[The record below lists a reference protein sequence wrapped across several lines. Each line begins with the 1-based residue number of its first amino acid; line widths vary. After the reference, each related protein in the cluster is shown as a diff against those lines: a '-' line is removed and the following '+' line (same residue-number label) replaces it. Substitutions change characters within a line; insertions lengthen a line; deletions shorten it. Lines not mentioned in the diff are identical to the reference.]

1 MFAFKG
7 LCPYPNCD
15 NIPNVYIRNRK
26 IVIDCVCGYR
36 NMTIK
41 DYLITANNKQIRISF
56 PDTEITNQISKGFTH
71 LNEYFTQLKNHY
83 INKLTNQ
90 INELESSYEIS
101 YNINKDILSLL
112 QTLIKNYKC
121 RNSIIN
127 SIQELNFYT
136 CENSATIEDVINYLK
151 TYDITEKKIIKKEID
166 LFNQDILLDLSEI
179 KSKKEDY
186 DKIDTLLD
194 ILDNSKRTKQL
205 VLTNDVFT
213 KKRKINSHSKEVN
226 SLLLLQDNRIA
237 SCSEDNTIRIFNPSK
252 WYKCEQIIENTSPV
266 ISICQMDNGTI
277 VSAIDNDSN
286 CIRIGE
292 HIWIGIH
299 DELINKI
306 ITLSNNRIA
315 SCSGDK
321 TIKIMM
327 KNPNNRALIIIKSLI
342 GHREPVISLLY
353 IKEKEMLI
361 SGSTDGLLIWDMK
374 TYELKSCI
382 KGVSC
387 TFRNALYQFDNNRV
401 LVGSE
406 RKFYIVNID
415 KFVIE
420 RVVGCRKYGFV
431 NCFIKMRDN
440 MILCGCDKGKFLLY
454 NMETNQNKM
463 IRKSI
468 IGDIND
474 LLKIDCGTFIS
485 CSTDKSINVW
495 SFKYKVILS

>member
-112 QTLIKNYKC
+112 QILIKNYKC

-136 CENSATIEDVINYLK
+136 CENSATIGDVINYLK

-186 DKIDTLLD
+186 NKIDTLLD
-194 ILDNSKRTKQL
+194 ILENSKRTKQL
-205 VLTNDVFT
+205 ILTNDVFT

-252 WYKCEQIIENTSPV
+252 FYKCEKIIENTNPV

-286 CIRIGE
+286 CIRI
-292 HIWIGIH
+292 
-299 DELINKI
+299 
-306 ITLSNNRIA
+306 
-315 SCSGDK
+315 
-321 TIKIMM
+321 
-327 KNPNNRALIIIKSLI
+327 
-342 GHREPVISLLY
+342 
-353 IKEKEMLI
+353 
-361 SGSTDGLLIWDMK
+361 
-374 TYELKSCI
+374 
-382 KGVSC
+382 
-387 TFRNALYQFDNNRV
+387 
-401 LVGSE
+401 
-406 RKFYIVNID
+406 
-415 KFVIE
+415 
-420 RVVGCRKYGFV
+420 
-431 NCFIKMRDN
+431 
-440 MILCGCDKGKFLLY
+440 
-454 NMETNQNKM
+454 
-463 IRKSI
+463 
-468 IGDIND
+468 
-474 LLKIDCGTFIS
+474 
-485 CSTDKSINVW
+485 
-495 SFKYKVILS
+495 

>member
-112 QTLIKNYKC
+112 QILIKNYKC

-186 DKIDTLLD
+186 NKIDTLLD

-205 VLTNDVFT
+205 ILTNDVFT

-237 SCSEDNTIRIFNPSK
+237 SCSEDSTIRIFNPSK

-286 CIRIGE
+286 CIRI
-292 HIWIGIH
+292 
-299 DELINKI
+299 
-306 ITLSNNRIA
+306 
-315 SCSGDK
+315 
-321 TIKIMM
+321 
-327 KNPNNRALIIIKSLI
+327 
-342 GHREPVISLLY
+342 
-353 IKEKEMLI
+353 
-361 SGSTDGLLIWDMK
+361 
-374 TYELKSCI
+374 
-382 KGVSC
+382 
-387 TFRNALYQFDNNRV
+387 
-401 LVGSE
+401 
-406 RKFYIVNID
+406 
-415 KFVIE
+415 
-420 RVVGCRKYGFV
+420 
-431 NCFIKMRDN
+431 
-440 MILCGCDKGKFLLY
+440 
-454 NMETNQNKM
+454 
-463 IRKSI
+463 
-468 IGDIND
+468 
-474 LLKIDCGTFIS
+474 
-485 CSTDKSINVW
+485 
-495 SFKYKVILS
+495 